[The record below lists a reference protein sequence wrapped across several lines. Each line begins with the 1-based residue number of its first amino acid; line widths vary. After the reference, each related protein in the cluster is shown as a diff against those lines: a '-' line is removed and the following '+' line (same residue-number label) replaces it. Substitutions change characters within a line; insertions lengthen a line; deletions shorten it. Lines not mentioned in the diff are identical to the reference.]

1 MEMNVL
7 ILAALPWLLLL
18 ACPLAMW
25 WMMRGMGN
33 GGHCGEMAEAEAN
46 GRAEGEV
53 ARLRA
58 RVAELETE
66 NGRSPA

>member
-33 GGHCGEMAEAEAN
+33 GGHCGEMAEAN